1 MKFKKILKTSLALL
15 TVLTVGILVGY
26 FLHRPKPVQ
35 VDNPDDPNL
44 PYISFVLEVYDII
57 KENHWQELKETDLN
71 NLFLLASQKLTGLSD
86 TQELKT
92 KDDLKQYLGTVFKQY
107 QQDSQKQEF
116 SATLA
121 DMVLS
126 NLTPFGRSRLY
137 TKKEQDNLSN
147 TVANINPDVDQ
158 YQVLGVK
165 KDASV
170 DEIDK
175 AYQNKIKNLDPKKDA
190 DIISKLETAKNTL
203 TDDLSKSLYDQH
215 GIEPSVTIKVIK
227 PNTAYLKISKFTHT
241 TFEEMVNLLDKTYK
255 ANKLTNLII
264 DLRDNI
270 GGNIDSLPYFLGP
283 FIGSDQYAYQFFHQ
297 GDKTDFKTKTGW
309 LESLVPYKKVVV
321 LINEN
326 SQSTAELM
334 ASVLKKYNV
343 GILVG
348 TPTKGWGTVEKV
360 FPITTNINDS
370 TTYSVFLVHSLTLRE
385 DGQPIEENKVIP
397 TVDITSKNWQQELFS
412 YYSDQ
417 SLVDQVAQIL
427 NSNI

>member
-1 MKFKKILKTSLALL
+1 MKLKKILKTSIAFLV
-15 TVLTVGILVGY
+15 VLTIGISVGY
-26 FLHRPKPVQ
+26 FLHQPKPSQ
-35 VDNPDDPNL
+35 QANPDDPDQN
-44 PYISFVLEVYDII
+44 YVSFVSEVYDII
-57 KENHWQELKETDLN
+57 KDNHWQELKEEDLN
-71 NLFLLASQKLTGLSD
+71 NLFLLGIQKITGLTD

-92 KDDLKQYLGTVFKQY
+92 KADLQDYLSTVFKQY
-107 QQDSQKQEF
+107 QQDDQKQEF
-116 SATLA
+116 STTLT

-158 YQVLGVK
+158 YQVLGVE

-170 DEIDK
+170 DDINS
-175 AYQNKIKNLDPKKDA
+175 AYQDKIKDLDPEKDA
-190 DIISKLETAKNTL
+190 QVISQLETAKNTL
-203 TDDLSKSLYDQH
+203 SDQFSKSLYDEH
-215 GIEPSVTIKVIK
+215 GIEPSVTVKVME
-227 PNTAYLKISKFTHT
+227 PDTLYLKISKFTLT
-241 TFEEMVNLLDKTYK
+241 TFEEMVNQLDKTYQTK
-255 ANKLTNLII
+255 KLTNLII

-283 FIGSDQYAYQFFHQ
+283 FIGNDQYAYQFFHQ

-334 ASVLKKYNV
+334 ASALKKYNV

-360 FPITTNINDS
+360 FPITTSIDDS

-385 DGQPIEENKVIP
+385 DGQPIEENKVLP
-397 TVDITSKNWQQELFS
+397 TVDITSKSWQKELFS

-417 SLVDQVAQIL
+417 TLVDQVSSL
-427 NSNI
+427 LK